1 VERSKAKT
9 KRRRQSDP
17 HTQIGDESLEINTL
31 IEMLEVR
38 AQDSGEK
45 IAFTFEDQPTSFQ
58 SLWQSINQFASYLLD
73 QDLRSK
79 ERVVIALPNGAEFF
93 FAFYGVQRAGGI
105 AVPLFPDSSAERIA
119 SIAKSCEAR
128 FVVLPEGSLKQ
139 SELEANGLLVLEFR
153 NLLLHFQQQAVGLQN
168 YPQVQPDDIAFL
180 QYTSG
185 STGNPK
191 GVMLTHANLL
201 TNMHQMIAGMQIT
214 KEDIFISWL
223 PVYHD
228 MGLILMTMVPFYLAA
243 DAHLLAA
250 DLRSVRDWL
259 KTIHA
264 SRGTFTAAPDFAYR
278 LCLRHL
284 DSLREYDLS
293 SLRVA
298 LNAAEPVRAATIM
311 EFESAF
317 GLVNVM
323 VAGYGLAEATVGVSM
338 WTPQTPARVDANG
351 LVSVGHPFPDVEL
364 KILKDDP
371 SSQIGEIVIK
381 SAANSKG
388 YFNNPTETNVLFWKN
403 GYIHSGDLGYLD
415 EDGYL
420 YIVGR
425 RKNII
430 KHAGET
436 IAPQEIEETVDAIS
450 GVRMSAAVGIDRGR
464 VEGEQAYVFVEVREK
479 PNILEWGFELTVEI
493 VQAIHDRLGLRPAR
507 VVLVKPHT
515 IPKTHNGKIQ
525 YVRLRESYLDGT
537 LRKQEKILYPEY

>member
-1 VERSKAKT
+1 MQTGEQR
-9 KRRRQSDP
+9 
-17 HTQIGDESLEINTL
+17 LEIHTL
-31 IEMLEVR
+31 IDVLEFR
-38 AQDSGEK
+38 AQVSGEK
-45 IAFTFEDQPTSFQ
+45 AAFTFLGQPTSFQ
-58 SLWQSINQFASYLLD
+58 TLWQATNQFASYLLD
-73 QDLRSK
+73 QGLRPT
-79 ERVVIALPNGAEFF
+79 ERVVIVLPNGAEFF

-105 AVPLFPDSSAERIA
+105 AVPLFPDSSVERVA
-119 SIAKSCEAR
+119 AIAKSCQAR
-128 FVVLPEGSLKQ
+128 FVILPEYSLRR
-139 SELEANGLLVLEFR
+139 SDFEANGLACFTFSEAQRTDLR
-153 NLLLHFQQQAVGLQN
+153 ID
-168 YPQVQPDDIAFL
+168 YPEIQPDNIAFL

-191 GVMLTHANLL
+191 GVMLSHTNLL
-201 TNMHQMIAGMQIT
+201 TNMQQMIAGMQIT
-214 KEDIFISWL
+214 KEDIFVSWL
-223 PVYHD
+223 PAYHD

-243 DAHLLAA
+243 DVHLLPA

-259 KTIHA
+259 QTIHI

-284 DSLREYDLS
+284 DSLREYDIS

-298 LNAAEPVRAATIM
+298 LNAAEPVRAATITG
-311 EFESAF
+311 FESAF

-338 WTPQTPARVDANG
+338 WTPQTPARVDTNG
-351 LVSVGHPFPDVEL
+351 LVSVGPPFPAVDI

-388 YFNNPTETNVLFWKN
+388 YFNNPKETAALFCQD
-403 GYIHSGDLGYLD
+403 GYIHSGDLGYMD

-436 IAPQEIEETVDAIS
+436 IAPQEIEETVDALQGIRFS
-450 GVRMSAAVGIDRGR
+450 VAVGIDRGR
-464 VEGEQAYVFVEVREK
+464 VEGEQVYIFVEVREK
-479 PNILEWGFELTVEI
+479 PDISEWGYELTLQIVE
-493 VQAIHDRLGLRPAR
+493 AIHARLGIRPAR

-525 YVRLRESYLDGT
+525 HVKLRESYLDGT
-537 LRKQEKILYPEY
+537 LREQGNILYPEY

>member
-1 VERSKAKT
+1 LE
-9 KRRRQSDP
+9 P
-17 HTQIGDESLEINTL
+17 HTL

-38 AQDSGEK
+38 ARKFGEK
-45 IAFTFEDQPTSFQ
+45 TAFTFQEEPTSYQ
-58 SLWQSINQFASYLLD
+58 TLWHSINQFASALME
-73 QDLRSK
+73 RGINHG
-79 ERVVIALPNGAEFF
+79 ERVVIALPNGADFF
-93 FAFYGVQRAGGI
+93 FAFYGAQQAGGI
-105 AVPLFPDSSAERIA
+105 AVPLFPDSGAERIE

-128 FVVLPEGSLKQ
+128 FIVLPEDSPKLHILNSRKFACLTVPETGQIEINTEYPRVKP
-139 SELEANGLLVLEFR
+139 EA
-153 NLLLHFQQQAVGLQN
+153 
-168 YPQVQPDDIAFL
+168 IAFL

-201 TNMHQMIAGMQIT
+201 TNMRQMIAGMQIT
-214 KEDIFISWL
+214 PQDVFVSWL

-243 DAHLLAA
+243 DVHLLPA
-250 DLRSVRDWL
+250 DLRSLRDWF
-259 KTIHA
+259 KTIYD

-278 LCLRHL
+278 LCLRNV
-284 DSLREYDLS
+284 DALREFDIS

-298 LNAAEPVRAATIM
+298 LNAAEPVRAATITG
-311 EFESAF
+311 FESAF
-317 GLVNVM
+317 GLGNVM

-351 LVSVGHPFPDVEL
+351 LVSVGRPFPEVEV

-371 SSQIGEIVIK
+371 SSEIGEILIK

-388 YFNNPTETNVLFWKN
+388 YFNNKEETAALFWKD

-420 YIVGR
+420 FIVGR

-436 IAPQEIEETVDAIS
+436 IAPQEIEETVDAIP
-450 GVRMSAAVGIDRGR
+450 GIRYSAVVGIDRGR
-464 VEGEQAYVFVEVREK
+464 AEGEQAYVFAEVREK
-479 PNILEWGFELTVEI
+479 VNISEWGYELTLQI
-493 VQAIHDRLGLRPAR
+493 VQGIHDRLGFRPAR
-507 VVLVKPHT
+507 VYLVKPHA

-525 YVRLRESYLDGT
+525 HVQLKALYLAGT
-537 LRKQEKILYPEY
+537 LREQGMIVYPEY

>member
-1 VERSKAKT
+1 
-9 KRRRQSDP
+9 
-17 HTQIGDESLEINTL
+17 LEINTL

-45 IAFTFEDQPTSFQ
+45 TAFTFEGQPTSFQ
-58 SLWQSINQFASYLLD
+58 TLWQSVNQFASYLLD
-73 QDLRSK
+73 QGLRSK
-79 ERVVIALPNGAEFF
+79 ERVVIALSNGAEFF
-93 FAFYGVQRAGGI
+93 FTFYGVQRAGGI
-105 AVPLFPDSSAERIA
+105 AVPLFPDSGTERIA
-119 SIAKSCEAR
+119 SIAESCGAR
-128 FVVLPEGSLKQ
+128 FVVLPESSLKRR
-139 SELEANGLLVLEFR
+139 ELEAKDFLCFTVSETQKAELR
-153 NLLLHFQQQAVGLQN
+153 IN
-168 YPQVQPDDIAFL
+168 YPEIQPDDIAFL

-201 TNMHQMIAGMQIT
+201 TNMRQMIAGMQIT
-214 KEDIFISWL
+214 KEDIFVSWL
-223 PVYHD
+223 PIYHD

-243 DAHLLAA
+243 DVHLLAA

-264 SRGTFTAAPDFAYR
+264 SGGTFTAAPDFAYR

-284 DSLREYDLS
+284 DSLREYNIT

-298 LNAAEPVRAATIM
+298 LNAADPVRAATITG
-311 EFESAF
+311 FESAF
-317 GLVNVM
+317 GLVHVM

-351 LVSVGHPFPDVEL
+351 LVSVGHPFPDVNV
-364 KILKDDP
+364 KILKDHP
-371 SSQIGEIVIK
+371 SSQIGEIMIK

-388 YFNNPTETNVLFWKN
+388 YFNNPTETTALFWKH
-403 GYIHSGDLGYLD
+403 GYIHSGDLGYMDKD
-415 EDGYL
+415 EYL

-450 GVRMSAAVGIDRGR
+450 GVRSSAAVGIDRGR

-479 PNILEWGFELTVEI
+479 PNISEWGYELTLKI
-493 VQAIHDRLGLRPAR
+493 VQAIHNRLGLRPAR
-507 VVLVKPHT
+507 VVLVKPRA

-525 YVRLRESYLDGT
+525 HVRLRESYLDGT
-537 LRKQEKILYPEY
+537 LRAQGKILYPEY